1 MGPYSLDGKV
11 ALVTGCGSQAEGWG
25 NGKAIAVTFAR
36 QGAAVFGIDRDAA
49 AAEETRR
56 IVEGEGG
63 TLLVG
68 VGDVTRKADVDALV
82 AECVDRLG
90 RIDVLVNNVGLS
102 LPGDPA
108 TMSEETWDSQ
118 IDVNLKSAFLCCKA
132 VLPIMEA
139 QGKGSIVSVASTA
152 GIRYTGKPQAGYAAA
167 KAGLIQFSRVVAID
181 YARRGVRLNCVLPG
195 LMNTPLVEKIARD
208 FASPETGRDRE
219 AFFRR
224 RHEQVPMGHMGEA
237 WDVANAVLFLA
248 SDASKYITGTEILV
262 DGGLCAAVR
271 G

>member
-1 MGPYSLDGKV
+1 MFSLDGKV

-36 QGAAVFGIDRDAA
+36 QGAAVFGVDRDAA

-56 IVEGEGG
+56 IVTGEGG

-68 VGDVTRKADVDALV
+68 VGDVTDKATVDGLV
-82 AECVDRLG
+82 AECVARLG
-90 RIDVLVNNVGLS
+90 RIDILVNNVGLS

-108 TMSEETWDSQ
+108 TMSEDTWDSQ
-118 IDVNLKSAFLCCKA
+118 MDTNLKSAFLCCKA

-139 QGKGSIVSVASTA
+139 QGKGAIVSIASTA
-152 GIRYTGKPQAGYAAA
+152 GIRYTGKAQAGYAAA
-167 KAGLIQFSRVVAID
+167 KAGLIQFSKVVAID

-208 FASPETGRDRE
+208 FASAETGMDRE

-224 RHEQVPMGHMGEA
+224 RHEQVPIGHMGEA
-237 WDVANAVLFLA
+237 WDVANAALFLA
-248 SDASKYITGTEILV
+248 SDEAKYITGTEILV